1 MKNMYSYFLVKPDG
15 IKFLPEI
22 VEQLESEFQSIRYFK
37 VEDFSK
43 TIKSLYYRHYERKGK
58 QFAQAYEQ
66 YLYGLNEL
74 FGNQALVAL
83 VSNQENKKENYTDFC
98 KKVLNLKIKIRDE
111 YASNN
116 VGIITNFANKD
127 GKAINRIQIVDENG
141 NKEKQRIF
149 KVKGNYRISDLNII
163 HCPDADV
170 KTTIEELKILCQ
182 KGIIDDKNM
191 ISRQEIDNAIKYKS
205 IYGSEAN
212 INEPK
217 PDISGFFKDE
227 IQKMDEEER

>member
-1 MKNMYSYFLVKPDG
+1 MGV
-15 IKFLPEI
+15 
-22 VEQLESEFQSIRYFK
+22 
-37 VEDFSK
+37 
-43 TIKSLYYRHYERKGK
+43 
-58 QFAQAYEQ
+58 
-66 YLYGLNEL
+66 
-74 FGNQALVAL
+74 
-83 VSNQENKKENYTDFC
+83 
-98 KKVLNLKIKIRDE
+98 
-111 YASNN
+111 
-116 VGIITNFANKD
+116 ITNFANKD

-227 IQKMDEEER
+227 IQKIDEEER